1 MKKVHFFTGIPLKHL
16 EKTELDQ
23 MYWSNVIDSH
33 NLITWSKIISLRN
46 GSDWHL
52 VITRNSLFTDLINVW
67 RSFQRHRDATSK
79 AGKKLYLLQFS
90 ILQYWFFKPRID
102 FVKDRWDHK
111 VNFAFFNSKTIILI
125 LALMLAL
132 VLVLASSPFSQWNT
146 RSCAC
151 AYTCACACVA
161 SENKA

>member
-1 MKKVHFFTGIPLKHL
+1 MKKVHFFTGVPLKHL

-33 NLITWSKIISLRN
+33 NLITWSKIISFRY

-52 VITRNSLFTDLINVW
+52 VITRNSLFTDLINIW
-67 RSFQRHRDATSK
+67 RSFQRHPDATSK

-102 FVKDRWDHK
+102 SIKILWKIVEITK
-111 VNFAFFNSKTIILI
+111 LI
-125 LALMLAL
+125 LHFFFKNNYFD
-132 VLVLASSPFSQWNT
+132 PCT
-146 RSCAC
+146 YAC
-151 AYTCACACVA
+151 ACACACVEPVFTVKYA
-161 SENKA
+161 LLCLRLYLRLCLRR